1 MPSSSSPLV
10 RPWPR
15 DRSGVL
21 AMAQTWSDPE
31 RVAVNVEAVAELAP
45 RTIQAPP
52 SGAMGQPVTGKGW
65 DDLPEAFELRLAL
78 NTINHMFWSH
88 DAQGDLVRY
97 AWGSEV
103 GAMGMCAAFQAGWDD
118 PHSTLGQARHEG
130 RPLSVADI
138 TRTFGDIPDPEGRRC
153 ILNEVL
159 LSPRLGAWGQV
170 LTDEVIRHAS
180 KKDGPVLFSTQL
192 AACLADDFPMGY
204 GDLVLKKAQLAVSQ
218 MWREAA
224 VRGFDQGCELTAF
237 ADYQIPNVLRAMGL
251 LMYDESLAERVD
263 AGVLI
268 PADSDDE
275 RAIRG
280 ASILAVEALAT
291 QQGVSVADVDYWLW
305 LRRKVP
311 TTPFHLT
318 LTTAY

>member
-1 MPSSSSPLV
+1 MVSSTASPIHL
-10 RPWPR
+10 WPR

-21 AMAQTWSDPE
+21 AMAQAWSDPK
-31 RVAVNVEAVAELAP
+31 RVAVNVEVVAGLAP
-45 RTIQAPP
+45 GTIQAPP
-52 SGAMGQPVTGKGW
+52 SGAMGQPVIGKGW
-65 DDLPEAFELRLAL
+65 GDLPEAFELRLVL
-78 NTINHMFWSH
+78 NTINHMFWRQ
-88 DAQGDLVRY
+88 DAQGGFVRY

-118 PHSTLGQARHEG
+118 PGSPLGQARHEG

-138 TRTFGDIPDPEGRRC
+138 TRTFGDIPDPEGRRR

-159 LSPRLGAWGQV
+159 LSPRLGAWGHI
-170 LTDEVIRHAS
+170 LTDEVIRHGS
-180 KKDGPVLFSTQL
+180 KEGGPVLFSTQL

-224 VRGFDQGCELTAF
+224 VRGFTQGCELTAF

-251 LMYDESLAERVD
+251 LMYDADLAERVD

-268 PADSDDE
+268 SADSDDE
-275 RAIRG
+275 RAIRS
-280 ASILAVEALAT
+280 ASILAVETLAA

-318 LTTAY
+318 ITTAY